1 MTPSRMLTL
10 WVVYDHPPDF
20 PDHVVVRR
28 QFVTQHSTTP
38 ITSAN
43 IGGVYDTLNDAR
55 ADIPLGHVCIGRFPD
70 DDPVIV
76 ETWI

>member
-1 MTPSRMLTL
+1 MTSNRLLTL
-10 WVVYDHPPDF
+10 WVVYDHPRDF

-28 QFVTQHSTTP
+28 QFVMQSSTTP
-38 ITSAN
+38 ITSAD
-43 IGGVYDTLNDAR
+43 IGGVYDDLDQAR
-55 ADIPLGHVCIGRFPD
+55 ADIPHGHFCIGRFPD